1 MLHVVVLAAGKGT
14 RMVSSLA
21 KVLHQVAGR
30 PLLTWVLDAVGGLDP
45 DRVVVVVGHQAD
57 EVRRLLPADT
67 VAVLQEPQLGTGH
80 AVMIAMD
87 AAAIG
92 GDDTVV
98 VVPGDMPLV
107 RAASLVEL
115 LEAHASAGVAASVL
129 TAVVAEPGTHG
140 RVLRDATG
148 AVTAIVEHADA
159 TETQRAVRE
168 VNTSVY
174 AFHAAPL
181 MAALAVLRPD
191 NAKGEFYLTDVVA
204 ELTER
209 GHRVSPVVLGD
220 PEEALGVNTPDELA
234 RAAQILAERAV

>member
-30 PLLTWVLDAVGGLDP
+30 PLLTWVLDAVGGLNP

-57 EVRRLLPADT
+57 EVRRLLPADS
-67 VAVLQEPQLGTGH
+67 VAVIQEPQLGTGH

-87 AAAIG
+87 AATVG

-115 LEAHASAGVAASVL
+115 LEAHASAGVAATVL

-140 RVLRDATG
+140 RVLRDADG
-148 AVTAIVEHADA
+148 VVTAIVEHADA
-159 TETQRAVRE
+159 TSAQQEVPE

-174 AFHAAPL
+174 AFRAAPL
-181 MAALAVLRPD
+181 MAALAALRPD
-191 NAKGEFYLTDVVA
+191 NAKGELYLTDVVA
-204 ELTER
+204 RLTES
-209 GHRVSPVVLGD
+209 GHRVSAVVLGD

-234 RAAQILAERAV
+234 QAAQILAERAV